1 MNIIIDKINSIL
13 VRLLVIE
20 NVDGFTEQTD
30 FINDY
35 MADSLILI
43 SIIVEIESAFS
54 IEIPDD
60 DLISENMRNYMWL
73 CAEVERLINEQQKS
87 NKDSEGCN

>member
-1 MNIIIDKINSIL
+1 
-13 VRLLVIE
+13 
-20 NVDGFTEQTD
+20 
-30 FINDY
+30 
-35 MADSLILI
+35 LI